1 MLISERLVVVTKRA
15 FERKMREKREKS
27 GFGIFL
33 ENPREVEKTLV

>member
-1 MLISERLVVVTKRA
+1 MLILSGLVEVTNGA

-33 ENPREVEKTLV
+33 ENPREVEKTFV